1 VAQVVPDSPAE
12 AAGLQPGDVIVRFAG
27 ESIER
32 SGDLPHV
39 VGLLEPD
46 SEAEVELIRAGV
58 RERLTVTIGTLA
70 DPGETVAAGKGG
82 SPKDDDRLGLTLEPL
97 TDALK
102 ERLQVDAGV
111 VVRAVS
117 EGPAAEAGL
126 RPGDVITRLNNLPIA
141 SLGDFQEA
149 AQNLPAGRSVPILV
163 VRRGVPVFLALPLPE
178 DN

>member
-1 VAQVVPDSPAE
+1 M
-12 AAGLQPGDVIVRFAG
+12 
-27 ESIER
+27 
-32 SGDLPHV
+32 
-39 VGLLEPD
+39 
-46 SEAEVELIRAGV
+46 
-58 RERLTVTIGTLA
+58 TIGTLA
-70 DPGETVAAGKGG
+70 DPGETVAAGKTGA
-82 SPKDDDRLGLTLEPL
+82 PKDDDRLGLTLEPL

-126 RPGDVITRLNNLPIA
+126 RPGDVITRLNNVPIA